1 MVTKYE
7 SRVNPRTGKASL
19 IKVEKPLTRQ
29 QQAMKIQREQRA
41 AAPKPKGTLLSATTG
56 GVERKVEA
64 GKIVPEKST
73 LLQAPA
79 FAEPEAVTVEAQPET
94 KGMSKEALAIQ
105 KAFDEGRITQEAYGR
120 SMQALSERGVVTFE
134 EYKQAVAEIK
144 DAPTEPKAT
153 KEFVFEPE
161 IFALAQQYEF
171 GLIDKEEYEKR
182 YSEIATPNSYPMV
195 RRSAEVYAEKVT
207 PLSEDELKGVYESI
221 GVTYDGGELTYKGKT
236 ITQEEADAM
245 LSTGITETILGIDLA
260 PDTYFEF
267 EIEIDPRIRD
277 PYFMYSPEEREYQIK
292 AEQIRAE
299 RDLLVDA
306 AVRDMLSP
314 ERLQTRGVGSGATV
328 QYLRRPGSRQLAED
342 LLGFYGLFI

>member
-1 MVTKYE
+1 MVTRYE

-19 IKVEKPLTRQ
+19 IEVKKPVSPIQKQRQ
-29 QQAMKIQREQRA
+29 RIEAQKA

-64 GKIVPEKST
+64 GKVVPEKST

-94 KGMSKEALAIQ
+94 KGMSKEALSIQ

-120 SMQALSERGVVTFE
+120 SMQALSERGVVTTE

-182 YSEIATPNSYPMV
+182 YNEIATPDSAPMV

-245 LSTGITETILGIDLA
+245 LSTGVTETIMGGIDL
-260 PDTYFEF
+260 PEDFEF
-267 EIEIDPRIRD
+267 EVEIDPRLRD
-277 PYFMYSPEEREYQIK
+277 PYYMYSPEEREYQIK
-292 AEQIRAE
+292 AKEIRAE
-299 RDLLVDA
+299 RDLLVDDA
-306 AVRDMLSP
+306 IRDMLSP
-314 ERLQTRGVGSGATV
+314 ERLQTRGVGSGSTV
-328 QYLRRPGSRQLAED
+328 QFLRRPGSRQLAED

>member
-120 SMQALSERGVVTFE
+120 AMQALSERGVVTTE
-134 EYKQAVAEIK
+134 EYKQVTAKIK
-144 DAPTEPKAT
+144 DEPAREAIT
-153 KEFVFEPE
+153 VEPVADEVEIPVIGEEFLTPEAINLAITGRESGIAEEGFVFDLTSPTGFREEETGQVVPQITAAPLTVTE
-161 IFALAQQYEF
+161 STRERAKRE
-171 GLIDKEEYEKR
+171 KE
-182 YSEIATPNSYPMV
+182 
-195 RRSAEVYAEKVT
+195 
-207 PLSEDELKGVYESI
+207 LSV
-221 GVTYDGGELTYKGKT
+221 
-236 ITQEEADAM
+236 
-245 LSTGITETILGIDLA
+245 
-260 PDTYFEF
+260 
-267 EIEIDPRIRD
+267 IR
-277 PYFMYSPEEREYQIK
+277 Q
-292 AEQIRAE
+292 E

-306 AVRDMLSP
+306 AIQDMLTTG
-314 ERLQTRGVGSGATV
+314 RLQTRGQAATV
-328 QYLRRPGSRQLAED
+328 QFLRRPGSRQLAED